1 MNPKQ
6 QTFSRQEVIELLLK
20 QETELQEIYRPTP
33 SLHVGGVFFA
43 IILIF
48 GYLAA
53 LYL

>member
-33 SLHVGGVFFA
+33 SLKGVGVFFA